1 MKSWGERKPYTIPLP
16 ARLVNALEGNAA
28 KCILDVGC
36 GYGRACFFLQ
46 KKGFNVVG
54 VDVDKSQII
63 SAQKEVK
70 SQGLSDETD
79 FLLNDAKRLCFPDSS
94 YDAVTML
101 GVLTLV
107 SRFER
112 PQIISEAYRV
122 LKGQGYIFVEE
133 FGRTWENPV
142 YAKRYRDDFKVTG
155 ELGTITVKDETGKIL
170 LLGHHFRRKE
180 ILDLLEDFQVIDF
193 GEDTFTSYYHRNWV
207 RGYAILAQKRTG

>member
-1 MKSWGERKPYTIPLP
+1 MKSRGERKPYTIPLP
-16 ARLVNALEGNAA
+16 TRLVNALEGNST
-28 KCILDVGC
+28 KCILEVGC
-36 GYGRACFFLQ
+36 GYGRASFFLQ

-63 SAQKEVK
+63 SAQEEVK
-70 SQGLSDETD
+70 SQGISDEID
-79 FLLNDAKRLCFPDSS
+79 FLLNDAKKLCFPDSS

-107 SRFER
+107 SKSER
-112 PQIISEAYRV
+112 TQIISEVHRV
-122 LKGQGYIFVEE
+122 LKGEGYIFVEE

-142 YAKRYRDDFKVTG
+142 YARRYRDDFKVTG

-170 LLGHHFRRKE
+170 LFGHHFRRKE

-193 GEDTFTSYYHRNWV
+193 GEDTFTSYYHKNWV